1 MVKNTAENHQ
11 ETGQKHYREGVIT
24 AVVTADNHLGDTA
37 FGQQSHKREV
47 RQQRLRQAFQQA
59 VDFAISQGV
68 DLFIQI
74 GDLFDTTTPDE
85 RDRSFVAERLAQLKQ
100 AGVRTF
106 ALGGV
111 HDTPNEAQKQQGDLP
126 LAPQISY
133 ERLGALHYFPPV
145 PSNGPELEPV
155 IVDIKGVSVGLCGLG
170 VLAGQEGDP
179 LALMRVH
186 DDIRRA
192 ALRVLLLHAPIA
204 GLAAGSSLLDIRAQV
219 SLNSFAQQTVFQY
232 IFAGYHHT
240 YNRFNVDQTEVIVAG
255 ATQHIDFNDPE
266 QVPGFVFV
274 GLAPDGLRWCKHIP
288 VDSWSLHHLVIH
300 TNELWPAQ
308 EAEEECSPTDL
319 ILKRLYPLCSAD
331 AMVLLRLEG
340 ELTRRQYHELDLNK
354 IRRYSE
360 EYCFALAIDD
370 SSLSLLANVDALSQE
385 AGERLSLRQELITL
399 ADEWI
404 NEATDEQEKKALQ
417 ATKEELLV
425 VMDNLK
431 GKR

>member
-1 MVKNTAENHQ
+1 MVKNATGNNQ
-11 ETGQKHYREGVIT
+11 ETGQKHNREGVIT
-24 AVVTADNHLGDTA
+24 AVITADNHLGDPA
-37 FGQQSHKREV
+37 FGQQSHKRDA
-47 RQQRLRQAFQQA
+47 RQQCLRQAFQQG
-59 VDFAISQGV
+59 VDFAIAQGV

-85 RDRSFVAERLAQLKQ
+85 RDRSFVAERLAQLKL
-100 AGVRTF
+100 AGIRTF

-111 HDTPNEAQKQQGDLP
+111 HDTPNAAQKQHGDLP

-145 PSNGPELEPV
+145 PTNGPELEPV
-155 IVDIKGVSVGLCGLG
+155 IVDIKGTLVGLAGLG

-179 LALMRVH
+179 LAHMRVH
-186 DDIRRA
+186 SDIERA
-192 ALRVLLLHAPIA
+192 AIRILLLHAPLA
-204 GLAAGSSLLDIRAQV
+204 GLAASSSLLDTRAQV
-219 SLNSFAQQTVFQY
+219 SLDSLAEQTAFQY
-232 IFAGYHHT
+232 IFAGYHHA
-240 YNRFNVDQTEVIVAG
+240 YKHFSVGQKEVIVAG
-255 ATQHIDFNDPE
+255 ATQHIDFRDPE

-274 GLAPDGLRWCKHIP
+274 GLAPDGLRWCQSTP
-288 VDSWSLHHLVIH
+288 VDSWPLHHLVIH
-300 TNELWPAQ
+300 TSELWPAQ
-308 EAEEECSPTDL
+308 ESEERSPTDI
-319 ILKRLYPLCSAD
+319 ILERLYPLCSVD

-340 ELTRRQYHELDLNK
+340 ELTRRQYHQLDLNK

-370 SSLSLLANVDALSQE
+370 SSLSYGDVLSQE

-404 NEATDEQEKKALQ
+404 SQAANEQERNALQ
-417 ATKEELLV
+417 TTKEEVLAA
-425 VMDNLK
+425 MDELK